1 MADPNELFWP
11 SLYSRLAPSRYSDDE
26 RHGDDIGDSEEGLG
40 MARFFTDFDTL
51 REHIEVELETMLNAS
66 CLEATLLGGELR
78 GLPADMVK
86 RGEYPFD
93 GYPRVQRSIINYGMP
108 AIIGRNAYT
117 LPINL
122 IEERLRRAITDFEPR
137 VRPES
142 VSVKLVAEDS
152 GTLNAERPLEFV
164 ISGEILGAG
173 GSMRVIINSLWDPEK
188 IRSHVEVER

>member
-11 SLYSRLAPSRYSDDE
+11 SLYSRLAPSRYA
-26 RHGDDIGDSEEGLG
+26 GDVYFEEDAGDPEEGFG
-40 MARFFTDFDTL
+40 MARFFADFDTL
-51 REHIEVELETMLNAS
+51 REHIEIELETMLNAS
-66 CLEATLLGGELR
+66 CLEAALLGSELR
-78 GLPADMVK
+78 GLPSDMVK

-93 GYPRVQRSIINYGMP
+93 AYPRVQRSIINYGMP

-117 LPINL
+117 LPIKL

-137 VRPES
+137 VRAET
-142 VSVKLVAEDS
+142 VNVKLVADDNGALS
-152 GTLNAERPLEFV
+152 AERPLHFI
-164 ISGEILGAG
+164 ISGEILGAD